1 MRHYLLLDRA
11 TGERRAWVAAPP
23 GMTVYEACERAGQPL
38 PTTCRGSTICG
49 LCHVDVLEGGA
60 SLPPVQADEAEL
72 LARQAPDRPRAR
84 LGCRITLPE
93 GLERLVLGV
102 S

>member
-1 MRHYLLLDRA
+1 MRHFLLMDRE
-11 TGERRAWVAAPP
+11 TGERRAWVAAPQ

-49 LCHVDVLEGGA
+49 LCHVDVLEGA
-60 SLPPVQADEAEL
+60 DALPPVQPDEAAL
-72 LARQAPDRPRAR
+72 LAEQAPDRPKAR
-84 LGCRITLPE
+84 LGCRIGLPD

-102 S
+102 P